1 MERIVD
7 LVGVQMDF
15 GASKRGVSMGP
26 AAIRYAGLSEG
37 LERMG
42 FQVENLGDIVPL
54 LKGDTKPTLRN
65 YEQVVDVNRRLY
77 HTVYQSLEQG
87 HFPVVLGGD
96 HSIAAGSISAVS
108 KFYGSIGI
116 IWVDAHGDWNNEE
129 SSQTGNMHGMP
140 FSAVCGYG
148 PDCMVDFG
156 QGPVFVDVAHC
167 VQIGGRDIDT
177 QERIRMKE
185 AGVTI
190 FPIDMIDE
198 LGMAEVM
205 RRAMAVAGE
214 GTKGI
219 HLSFDV
225 TPLLQRPLPAP
236 VRWCT
241 ADSPPGRPSWRRRL
255 SPAPRSW
262 CPWIWWRS
270 TPSWTSGTKP
280 AFWLRSW
287 SSPLWVKWYFKQ
299 YPVLPY
305 PLAQV
310 HPGAAPGF
318 ENGISRHPAGTIKRG
333 KERRL

>member
-1 MERIVD
+1 MLYILVCRRRALPCSGWENFRPRQGYENPLQDSELEVISTMERIVD

-225 TPLLQRPLPAP
+225 DAITPE
-236 VRWCT
+236 
-241 ADSPPGRPSWRRRL
+241 
-255 SPAPRSW
+255 
-262 CPWIWWRS
+262 
-270 TPSWTSGTKP
+270 
-280 AFWLRSW
+280 
-287 SSPLWVKWYFKQ
+287 
-299 YPVLPY
+299 
-305 PLAQV
+305 
-310 HPGAAPGF
+310 AAPGTGTVVHSGLTTREAF
-318 ENGISRHPAGTIKRG
+318 LAVETIARSQKLVSMDMVEVNPILDERNKTGILASELVQSALG
-333 KERRL
+333 KVVF